1 MSYIGQ
7 GLPADSFQGFTT
19 DSFTGDG
26 SATTF
31 TLSKKPFDESALLV
45 VINNVVQKPTTNFTV
60 SGTTLTI
67 VGTAVASGDVI
78 YATHIGGAL
87 PIGQAVSVDLNGAS
101 DQLILDADA
110 DTTISADTDD
120 QIDFKAGG
128 TDIVEF
134 NATGVIIRDGTTI
147 TTADNSDT
155 LTLKSTD
162 ADATEGPN
170 LILQRDSGSPAD
182 GDDIARIDFDADNDA
197 GEVTRFVTLRGNI
210 SDVSDGSEDG
220 QFLMQQMIA
229 GSEVNTMRVKPDEI
243 VFNDSSIDLDFR
255 VESNDGTH
263 ALFVDAGNNV
273 VIVGG
278 IDGSGTTPA
287 PTNTNGGSDPVFQ
300 LQGGNNGNQSM
311 FHISAA
317 INAQNNPGSIVFS
330 KSRDNTLN
338 GNTILQNGDRIGEIV
353 FCAADGTD
361 RNSQAAFICADVD
374 GTPGENDMPG
384 RLEFHTTF
392 DGSNTASEK
401 MRIHNHGQVLVGN
414 NLVAENSQKLHVST
428 TGTSPGFGCDSQ
440 VTSLGSSNTVMEVSC
455 KTSATSAYRL
465 FRGLSGNGSTSS
477 FNDNEFIFNG
487 AGGLA
492 IDGSYTSGGADYA
505 EMFEWKDGNSSSED
519 RRGYSVV
526 LDGNQ
531 IVKATESDDAS
542 KIIGIVSALP
552 VLIGDSDMDEKWKSK
567 YLKDDFGNFVL
578 EEYTTTTW
586 TETNKNSNNEVEIK
600 EHSYATD
607 RIPSDVTVPSD
618 AVVKSTHDDGTKI
631 TRKKLNPEWD
641 SSQTYVRRQDRK
653 EWDAIGLMGKLRLRK
668 GQPTGTNWIKM
679 RDISDTVE
687 EWLVR

>member
-162 ADATEGPN
+162 ADANEGPVMVFD
-170 LILQRDSGSPAD
+170 RASSSPAD
-182 GDDIARIDFDADNDA
+182 DDVLGAINF
-197 GEVTRFVTLRGNI
+197 RGKDSGGNGVDYVKI
-210 SDVSDGSEDG
+210 QAEIMQEADGSEDG
-220 QFLMQQMIA
+220 QLQFNLQKA
-229 GSEVNTMRVKPDEI
+229 GTSRNILTLDRTTVTVNE
-243 VFNDSSIDLDFR
+243 DSQDIDFR
-255 VESNDGTH
+255 VETDSGTH

-414 NLVAENSQKLHVST
+414 NLV
-428 TGTSPGFGCDSQ
+428 
-440 VTSLGSSNTVMEVSC
+440 
-455 KTSATSAYRL
+455 
-465 FRGLSGNGSTSS
+465 
-477 FNDNEFIFNG
+477 
-487 AGGLA
+487 
-492 IDGSYTSGGADYA
+492 
-505 EMFEWKDGNSSSED
+505 
-519 RRGYSVV
+519 
-526 LDGNQ
+526 
-531 IVKATESDDAS
+531 
-542 KIIGIVSALP
+542 
-552 VLIGDSDMDEKWKSK
+552 
-567 YLKDDFGNFVL
+567 
-578 EEYTTTTW
+578 
-586 TETNKNSNNEVEIK
+586 
-600 EHSYATD
+600 
-607 RIPSDVTVPSD
+607 
-618 AVVKSTHDDGTKI
+618 
-631 TRKKLNPEWD
+631 
-641 SSQTYVRRQDRK
+641 
-653 EWDAIGLMGKLRLRK
+653 
-668 GQPTGTNWIKM
+668 
-679 RDISDTVE
+679 
-687 EWLVR
+687 